1 MDSRPTARPKWHL
14 LYYLLACFDL
24 VTVSASLY
32 LNHRIMNIY
41 TTSVAVNQQWAER
54 LGRYADLSRLAGA
67 VNAPGNDVF
76 DSHDV
81 PGESARMQEAR
92 QVFDVQMAAVR
103 QDLTQHAEIDAAVLP
118 EDLDA
123 ITAAMDEM
131 RAEALLIFSYFAND
145 EPEKAGSRM
154 ATMDRKYALVNV
166 AFARLNEHVRNM
178 QQVHFEH
185 QVATAASLRRF
196 EYVIA
201 LFIAMMVV
209 GVTFYGHKIAQE
221 VARTGQERDQYV
233 EALREGEERIRS
245 VVDHAIDGIFTFD
258 AQGKIETFNPAA
270 EQIFGYAA
278 AEVRGQ
284 NAALLIFEPEAGRQ
298 DGPVPHS
305 FSLSNAQFIGSVR
318 EVIGQRKD
326 GTQFPL
332 DLAVSAVH
340 LSSRQLFTGIVR
352 DITERKRVQE
362 HLQQAKEAAEA
373 ANRAKSQFLATMS
386 HEIRTSMNGV
396 LGMTELLLG
405 TALTGTQRRFAETV
419 HRSGEAL
426 LSIINDILDFSKI
439 EAGKLELESIVFDLR
454 QMVEEVI
461 ELLAEPAHKKGLELA
476 CLLHN
481 DVPTALQGDSHRLRQ
496 ILTNLIGNA
505 IKFTERG
512 EVVVEVKQLE
522 PQRRHP
528 AGVGHEPCAAHAFLE
543 PCRLYFAVRDTGIG
557 LTAEARERLFQAFSQ
572 ADSSMTRRYGGTG
585 LGLAISKQLV
595 TMMGGDIDVEST
607 PGQGSV
613 FWFTAQ
619 VGKRSVT
626 PLAAPASCRE
636 LHGLRVLIVDDN
648 AANRDIFHHQLCAW
662 GGCDGQAEDGP
673 RALEMLRSAV
683 ACGVPYAC
691 AILDMH
697 MPGMDGIALARA
709 IKADPDL
716 AAIRLVMLTSVGLAG
731 DTAAARQAGV
741 EIYLSKPVRQSEL
754 YHCLT
759 SVMEAPPDNSTPVE
773 RALAGPT
780 PADQRSP
787 LTQLRA
793 SVLLAED
800 NPVNQEV
807 ALNRLASLGCRV
819 DVVTNGRAAVE
830 ALTRTSYDLVLMD
843 CQMPEL
849 NGFEAAREIR
859 QREAQVAAE
868 QQASSAAPPRVPII
882 ALTAN
887 AMEEDRERCVA
898 AGMDDYLS
906 KPFTQK
912 QLYTMLGRWLPWL
925 HQQEPAGQITPPEDR
940 FPTAPAT
947 LELDV
952 KLPEQVQALQ
962 QLGNPEVLR
971 RAITAYLTDAPQRL
985 VTIRQALT
993 SGDLSTLK
1001 AAAHSLKGSS
1011 ATLGFVALA
1020 ACCQELEAIGRT
1032 PTPDQTAPLLARVEA
1047 EYDMVQSVLATVLNE
1062 AVEQE
1067 AGIFST
1073 FAL

>member
-1 MDSRPTARPKWHL
+1 MDAQRTSRPKWHL

-54 LGRYADLSRLAGA
+54 LGRFADLSRQAGA

-81 PGESARMQEAR
+81 PGESARMRQAR
-92 QVFDVQMAAVR
+92 EVFDAQMAKIR
-103 QDLTQHAEIDAAVLP
+103 QDVTRHAETEAAMLP

-123 ITAAMDEM
+123 IVAAMDEM
-131 RAEALLIFSYFAND
+131 RTEALLIFSYFAND
-145 EPEKAGSRM
+145 EPDKAGSRM
-154 ATMDRKYALVNV
+154 ATMDRKYALVNA
-166 AFARLNEHVRNM
+166 AFARLNEHVRNV
-178 QQVHFEH
+178 QKVHFEH

-201 LFIAMMVV
+201 LFIAIMVV

-270 EQIFGYAA
+270 EQIFGYVA
-278 AEVRGQ
+278 AEVSGQ
-284 NAALLIFEPEAGRQ
+284 NVALLMREPDDRAQ
-298 DGPVPHS
+298 DGAVPQPL
-305 FSLSNAQFIGSVR
+305 SLSNAQFIGNVR

-332 DLAVSAVH
+332 ELAVSEVR
-340 LSSRQLFTGIVR
+340 LSSRRLFTGMVR

-386 HEIRTSMNGV
+386 HEIRTPMNGV
-396 LGMTELLLG
+396 LGMTELLLH
-405 TALTGTQRRFAETV
+405 TSLTNTQRHFAETV

-439 EAGKLELESIVFDLR
+439 EAGKLELESIAFDLR
-454 QMVEEVI
+454 QMVEEVV

-476 CLLHN
+476 CLIHTN
-481 DVPTALQGDSHRLRQ
+481 VPTALRGDSHRLRQ

-505 IKFTERG
+505 IKFTEQG
-512 EVVVEVKQLE
+512 EVVIEVKQLE
-522 PQRRHP
+522 PQRQHP
-528 AGVGHEPCAAHAFLE
+528 AGAGHESPAAHPPLHT
-543 PCRLYFAVRDTGIG
+543 CRLHFAVRDTGIG
-557 LTAEARERLFQAFSQ
+557 LTPEARERLFQAFSQ

-595 TMMGGDIDVEST
+595 TMMGGEIDADSI

-619 VGKRSVT
+619 LETRSVA
-626 PLAAPASCRE
+626 PLMDPAARRD

-648 AANRDIFHHQLCAW
+648 AANRDVVHYQLCAW
-662 GGCDGQAEDGP
+662 NGCDGQAEDGAQ
-673 RALEMLRSAV
+673 ALEMLRSA
-683 ACGVPYAC
+683 AARGVPYAL

-697 MPGMDGIALARA
+697 MPGMDGMALARA

-716 AAIRLVMLTSVGLAG
+716 AVTRLVMLTSVGLAG
-731 DTAAARQAGV
+731 DIAAARQAGI
-741 EIYLSKPVRQSEL
+741 EIYLSKPLRQSEL
-754 YHCLT
+754 YHCLMSIT
-759 SVMEAPPDNSTPVE
+759 HAPLDNSASPGEEVE
-773 RALAGPT
+773 IPSA
-780 PADQRSP
+780 ADQNPP
-787 LTQLRA
+787 LPQLHA
-793 SVLLAED
+793 HVLLAED

-807 ALNRLASLGCRV
+807 ALNRLVLLGCQV

-830 ALTRTSYDLVLMD
+830 ALTRTTYDLVLMD
-843 CQMPEL
+843 CQMPEM
-849 NGFEAAREIR
+849 NGFEAACEMRR
-859 QREAQVAAE
+859 YEAQM
-868 QQASSAAPPRVPII
+868 SAAHRASAESPPHVPII

-887 AMEEDRERCVA
+887 AMEGDRERCVA

-906 KPFTQK
+906 KPFTQR
-912 QLYTMLGRWLPWL
+912 QLYAMLCRWLP
-925 HQQEPAGQITPPEDR
+925 HVAQPQHAAQGIEDG
-940 FPTAPAT
+940 PSAAPAHLRLNVT
-947 LELDV
+947 
-952 KLPEQVQALQ
+952 LPEQVQDLQ

-985 VTIRQALT
+985 TTIRQAMI
-993 SGDLSTLK
+993 SGDVAALK
-1001 AAAHSLKGSS
+1001 QAAHSLKGSS
-1011 ATLGFVALA
+1011 ATLGFMSLA
-1020 ACCQELEAIGRT
+1020 ACCQELEAIGHMHAL
-1032 PTPDQTAPLLARVEA
+1032 DQASSCLTRVEA
-1047 EYDMVQSVLATVLNE
+1047 EYDAVQRTLVMVLNA
-1062 AVEQE
+1062 AVEQGAE
-1067 AGIFST
+1067 VFST
-1073 FAL
+1073 SAL